1 MDYEALLQ
9 QVMAGGGPSAEQKKA
24 ALAQALAASGFA
36 TLAARTGS
44 GWGGAARALGQ
55 GGLLGMGAYNQAL
68 GGDQNAGLLD
78 KLKAVESIKKMQ
90 ASDEAQK
97 SSAAFSQQLAG
108 AFGQQPSAGP
118 QAGPPG
124 AQASPAD
131 RIAQYRRVADMY
143 AQRGDSESAKRFDD
157 IADRMQAEYSTTPQV
172 VMRDGK
178 PSLVQFGKR
187 GEMRAVEGAE
197 PTPDT
202 QVVNLG
208 GTQRVIDKRTTAPG
222 TDLPVTMDPAQRA
235 NIDIARTNANIQTR
249 RLDQELMTADRSLG
263 LQSSDAVTKLRK
275 EYNDLPEV
283 KNWSSAKVIIDSVQN
298 SPDTKAGDLDLIYAV
313 GKVLDPASVIREG
326 EMVLVTKAASPAQQI
341 KGYFNQLRGRG
352 QLTPE
357 QRAELRAMMANRFAS
372 LERARDAAAEPYYKQ
387 AQMYRLPMDQVF
399 PAGAKGGANSGWG
412 ISEVR

>member
-118 QAGPPG
+118 
-124 AQASPAD
+124 QASPAD